1 MRGQGAVCA
10 MNERLRFY
18 PVARMSAAKCGEAAP
33 DIASLIRA
41 THPGYQNNEDSWEYR
56 AAVVEPR

>member
-1 MRGQGAVCA
+1 
-10 MNERLRFY
+10 MNEQLRFY

-33 DIASLIRA
+33 DIASLIR
-41 THPGYQNNEDSWEYR
+41 PVQNNEDSWEYR